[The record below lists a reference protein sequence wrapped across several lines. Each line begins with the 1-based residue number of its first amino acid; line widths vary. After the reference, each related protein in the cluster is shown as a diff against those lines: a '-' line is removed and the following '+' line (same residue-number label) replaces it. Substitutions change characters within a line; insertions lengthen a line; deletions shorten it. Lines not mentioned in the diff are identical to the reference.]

1 MIMSNNRIKNKKQKN
16 DTENKSL
23 RICNMWKMYT
33 EAKSFEQLCDIEAGS
48 VASKLITDGSVAVN
62 VTANEDVSVKKD
74 MIFIKS
80 FVSGVIIICCS
91 PFIICDLYYAYTD
104 NSCVHNPTKKSM
116 VDLYTYLLV
125 SGYYGL
131 CSLAIVVC
139 GMMAIDIEKER
150 DNELGNMLFLLITYI
165 STLFSTSWI
174 VVGAVVFWNE
184 VDNST
189 CDKPIYNYLY
199 ASIIIK
205 LICCFLSWNSSNE
218 KKKE

>member
-1 MIMSNNRIKNKKQKN
+1 
-16 DTENKSL
+16 
-23 RICNMWKMYT
+23 MYA
-33 EAKSFEQLCDIEAGS
+33 ESKSFEQLSNIEAGS
-48 VASKLITDGSVAVN
+48 IASKLIMDSRVAVN

-74 MIFIKS
+74 IIFIKL
-80 FVSGVIIICCS
+80 FIGILIIICCL
-91 PFIICDLYYAYTD
+91 PFIVCDLYYAYTD
-104 NSCVHNPTKKSM
+104 NSCVHNPTKKSI

-125 SGYYGL
+125 SGYYGI

-139 GMMAIDIEKER
+139 GIIAIDIEKER
-150 DNELGNMLFLLITYI
+150 ENELVNVLFLLITYI

-174 VVGAVVFWNE
+174 IVGAVVFWNE

-205 LICCFLSWNSSNE
+205 LICCFLSWNSNNE